1 MPEELIHNQQEIR
14 DAISRET
21 QRGDRDLRD
30 APLHRDI
37 RELGAILGKVLIEQE
52 GKVFFDLEEE
62 LRILTKSLR
71 SDYSVETK
79 CKIDGLI
86 DSLDL
91 EKASRIVR
99 AFLFYF
105 LLSNTADEVH
115 RIRRQRAHAI
125 TDGTPQRGSMEE
137 AIIELRESGCSL
149 GFVQQILDLTKVVP
163 VFTAHPTEATRQT
176 VLQKILNIS
185 ELLLRREISTL
196 TPDELAE
203 LRTELHT
210 EITTLWQTN
219 EIRMNKVTVSDE
231 IRRGLFFFREILYD
245 TIPIFYERLNRTVRK
260 IFFDEARSEG
270 TKISSPVI
278 LKFGSWIG
286 GDRDGHP
293 FVTAEVTRDAFQMQ
307 KRQII
312 SLYMKDMD
320 RLYDTMSTSTRLVG
334 TSKEMVESFENDKRI
349 LSDQISE
356 DDLKDETEIYRVKVF
371 LVYNKLKNTLEERNN
386 GYASSSEFIHDL
398 ELMYESLSSNKGE
411 AIADSKIL
419 PIIYKAKTFGFH
431 LASLDIRQNS
441 AVLFKAVSEL
451 FAASEVDRNF
461 AELDE
466 ASRSKI
472 LTREILNAR
481 PLVNS
486 NLSMSLD
493 ANEVVS
499 EFESIRFGKECAGEE
514 ACTDYIISMSSA
526 ASDVLTPLLFAKEAG
541 LVKVRDGKIVESRID
556 ILPLFETI
564 EDLKHANEALADLF
578 KNDAYRQHVALRGM
592 VQKIM
597 IGYSDSNKDGGIVT
611 SNFELIKSQI
621 SLKKVCNRY
630 GIKLVLFHGRG
641 GSVSRGGGPL
651 NQAILSQPLG
661 TIEGEIKITEQ
672 GEMIFVK
679 YAMPEI
685 ALRHIE
691 LTTSAVILSTAK
703 YKSGAHSSDKKY
715 LPIFEKISEIAAEH
729 YRELIGHPGFFQY
742 FRQVT
747 PIDVIERIE
756 IGSRPPSRDN
766 GTDLKNLRAIPWVF
780 AWTQNRQLISG
791 WYGFGYALEK
801 AVQDGMVS
809 WEELGQMY
817 SHWEFF
823 KALTDN
829 VEMVLMKS
837 DMTIGREYLRLCSD
851 KKTSERLFGKI
862 SEEFER
868 SEKAVLNI
876 TGEKHL
882 LDSNPSLQRS
892 LRLRNAY
899 IDPISLVQ
907 IKFLR
912 MYRDMNS
919 ENGNRQQILDLL
931 RSTVNGI
938 AAGVRNTG

>member
-1 MPEELIHNQQEIR
+1 MTEELIHIQKEVE
-14 DAISRET
+14 DTKSP
-21 QRGDRDLRD
+21 DRDLLD

-52 GKVFFDLEEE
+52 GKEFFDLEEE
-62 LRILTKSLR
+62 LRTQTKSLR
-71 SDYSVETK
+71 SDYSIDTK
-79 CKIDGLI
+79 CKIDALI

-91 EKASRIVR
+91 ETASRIVR

-105 LLSNTADEVH
+105 LLSNTSDEVH

-137 AIIELRESGCSL
+137 AIIELKESGCSL
-149 GFVQQILDLTKVVP
+149 DFVQKILDLTKIVP

-185 ELLLRREISTL
+185 ELLLRREISAL
-196 TPDELAE
+196 TPEELAE
-203 LRTELHT
+203 LRNELHT
-210 EITTLWQTN
+210 EITMLWQTN
-219 EIRMNKVTVSDE
+219 EIRMNKVTVTDE

-245 TIPIFYERLNRTVRK
+245 TIPIFYERLNRSLKRVFSEELSSK
-260 IFFDEARSEG
+260 DARIEV
-270 TKISSPVI
+270 PAI

-293 FVTAEVTRDAFQMQ
+293 FVTAEVTRNAFQMQ
-307 KRQII
+307 KKQII
-312 SLYMKDMD
+312 SLYMRDMD

-334 TSKEMVESFENDKRI
+334 VSQEMIESFENDKK
-349 LSDQISE
+349 SMADQIGE
-356 DDLKDETEIYRVKVF
+356 DDLKDQTEIYRVKVF
-371 LVYNKLKNTLEERNN
+371 LIYKKLKNTLEEMNQC
-386 GYASSSEFIHDL
+386 YDSAEEFIHEL
-398 ELMYESLSSNKGE
+398 EIMYESLLANKGE
-411 AIADSKIL
+411 VIAESKIL
-419 PIIYKAKTFGFH
+419 PIIYKARTFGFH

-441 AVLFKAVSEL
+441 SILFKAVTEL
-451 FAASEVDRNF
+451 LAASEVDRNF
-461 AELDE
+461 ANLNEVGR
-466 ASRSKI
+466 SRI

-481 PLVNS
+481 PLINS
-486 NLSMSLD
+486 NLVLSTD
-493 ANEVVS
+493 AKEVVS
-499 EFESIRFGKECAGEE
+499 EFESMKSGKKYAGEE

-526 ASDVLTPLLFAKEAG
+526 VGDVLTPLLFAKEAG
-541 LVKVRDGKIVESRID
+541 LVKVRDGKVVESRID

-564 EDLKHANEALADLF
+564 EDLRHAHLVLADLF
-578 KNDAYRQHVALRGM
+578 RNNAYRQHIVLRGS

-611 SNFELIKSQI
+611 SNFELIKAQMN
-621 SLKKVCNRY
+621 LKKVCDKF
-630 GIKLVLFHGRG
+630 GFKLVLFHGRG

-685 ALRHIE
+685 ALRHFE
-691 LTTSAVILSTAK
+691 LTASAVILSTAK
-703 YKSGAHSSDKKY
+703 YKSGARSFDKKY
-715 LPIFEKISEIAAEH
+715 VSIFEKISALATGH
-729 YRELIGHPGFFQY
+729 YRELIGHPGFFEY

-756 IGSRPPSRDN
+756 IGSRPPSRDH

-780 AWTQNRQLISG
+780 SWTQNRQLISG

-801 AVQDGMVS
+801 AVENGIVS
-809 WEELGQMY
+809 WDELGQMY
-817 SHWEFF
+817 KQWEFF

-837 DMTIGREYLRLCSD
+837 DMTIGREYIRLCEN
-851 KKTSERLFGKI
+851 KKSAEKLFEMISGEFEVSER
-862 SEEFER
+862 
-868 SEKAVLNI
+868 AVLNI
-876 TGEKHL
+876 TGERHL

-907 IKFLR
+907 IKFLQ
-912 MYRDMNS
+912 MYRNS
-919 ENGNRQQILDLL
+919 TLENGNRQQILDLL